1 MEWLN
6 YHHLRYFWSVAK
18 EGSLRK
24 AAESLAVSQP
34 SISAQIRQLEEALGE
49 KLFRRSGRGLVLTD
63 AGRMVFDYAD
73 QIISVGRELLSAVRQ
88 KSPGRL
94 AAFNV
99 GITDSV
105 PKLVAREIL
114 APVFHIAEPFRT
126 VCREGKIEDLL
137 PQLAQHRLDLVIADE
152 PASSS
157 LKFKTFNHLL
167 GGCGVSFCAVP
178 DVAKR
183 LRRRFP
189 ASLHAAPA
197 LLPTENTS
205 LLRTIQ
211 GWFDSHGVHPRVLAE
226 FEDSALMRTFAL
238 DVQGFFPVHS
248 VAVAET
254 VARYGS
260 KQIGEADGCRN
271 DFYAITAE
279 RQLKHPAIL
288 AVTENAQLRLFA

>member
-1 MEWLN
+1 MDWLN
-6 YHHLRYFWSVAK
+6 YHHLRYFWTVAR
-18 EGSLRK
+18 EGGLRR
-24 AAESLAVSQP
+24 AAESLGVSQP
-34 SISAQIRQLEEALGE
+34 SISAQVRLLEEAMGD

-63 AGRMVFDYAD
+63 AGRLVYEYAD
-73 QIISVGRELLSAVRQ
+73 QIFSVGRELLSAVRQ

-157 LKFKTFNHLL
+157 MKFKTFNHRL

-178 DVAKR
+178 EVAKQ

-189 ASLHAAPA
+189 KSLDGAPA
-197 LLPTENTS
+197 LLPTDNTS
-205 LLRTIQ
+205 LRRVVQ
-211 GWFDSHGVHPRVLAE
+211 QWFDEQQVHPRVLAV
-226 FEDSALMRTFAL
+226 FEDSALLRTFAV
-238 DVQGFFPVHS
+238 DVQGFFPVHA

-254 VARYGS
+254 LARYGF
-260 KQIGEADGCRN
+260 KVIGEAENCRN

-279 RQLKHPAIL
+279 RRLKHPAIV
-288 AVTENAQLRLFA
+288 AVTENAQSRLFA

>member
-1 MEWLN
+1 M
-6 YHHLRYFWSVAK
+6 
-18 EGSLRK
+18 
-24 AAESLAVSQP
+24 
-34 SISAQIRQLEEALGE
+34 RQLEEALGE

-63 AGRMVFDYAD
+63 AGRLVYDYAD
-73 QIISVGRELLSAVRQ
+73 QIFSIGRELLSAVRQ

-114 APVFHIAEPFRT
+114 APVFQIAEPFRT

-167 GGCGVSFCAVP
+167 GGCGVSFCALP
-178 DVAKR
+178 EVAR
-183 LRRRFP
+183 QLRRRFP
-189 ASLHAAPA
+189 SSLHAAPA

-205 LLRTIQ
+205 LRRVVQ
-211 GWFDSHGVHPRVLAE
+211 RWFDEHQIHPRILAE
-226 FEDSALMRTFAL
+226 FEDSALLRTFAV

-254 VARYGS
+254 VARYGF
-260 KQIGEADGCRN
+260 KVIGAAVDCRN

-279 RQLKHPAIL
+279 RRLKHPAIL